1 VLKADLI
8 QGKCS
13 ILFGVQIKLKIVK
26 MEIELRNLWPPKI
39 KGDEEL
45 KKTNHWTSQR
55 LVPKHQKQLLY
66 VALLP
71 LEFQDDLQNFG

>member
-1 VLKADLI
+1 
-8 QGKCS
+8 
-13 ILFGVQIKLKIVK
+13 